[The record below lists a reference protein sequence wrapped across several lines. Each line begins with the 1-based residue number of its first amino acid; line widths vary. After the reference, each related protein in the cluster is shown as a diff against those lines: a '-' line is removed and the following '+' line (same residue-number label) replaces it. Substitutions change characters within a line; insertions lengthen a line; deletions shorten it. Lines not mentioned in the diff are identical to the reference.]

1 MKLIKT
7 KLLIKYNHNSAV
19 GIATASHID
28 FCKYQVRCLKPEW
41 KKFNEL
47 LITFIASFFG
57 VLSIPLLL
65 LTNGLILYPFWVIFH
80 IVKVKKIIK
89 KFGVDHINK
98 SAKELVK
105 EKEE

>member
-7 KLLIKYNHNSAV
+7 KLLAKYNHNSAV

-41 KKFNEL
+41 KFGEL

-65 LTNGLILYPFWVIFH
+65 LTNGLILYPFWIIFH
-80 IVKVKKIIK
+80 IVRVKKIIK

>member
-7 KLLIKYNHNSAV
+7 KLLVKYNHNSPV

-41 KKFNEL
+41 KFGEL

-65 LTNGLILYPFWVIFH
+65 LTNGLILYPFWIIFH
-80 IVKVKKIIK
+80 IVRVKKIIK